1 MYEKFIKSFYI
12 FDKLHILTI
21 RIIKQNHQLMHN
33 PHVLRKEQDI
43 SGIIMIINGN
53 FQLYDD
59 DMILQNEF

>member
-1 MYEKFIKSFYI
+1 
-12 FDKLHILTI
+12 
-21 RIIKQNHQLMHN
+21 MHN